1 MDADKKQ
8 TNLEKQLK
16 ALGQKI
22 RIDILKKLKNTQAPL
37 SFSKLQK
44 EVLGHNLSTVNLS
57 FHLNTL
63 KKSEL
68 IQSSDEGYSISFLG
82 DQIIDKILSIEQIL
96 NKQKNTQ
103 MIRTSKYSKELFD
116 ISKIEEYLVNE
127 GDLDRYLARQI
138 AHEVEERLSK
148 TNIEYMTAPLMREY
162 INAVLLE
169 NGLEEA
175 RHRLTRLGTP
185 PFEVF
190 QLFDSKEREFT
201 PENFIKRLGS
211 DVSEQ
216 FLLLNLLPKNLADL
230 YLSGEIA
237 LLHLNYWSLRPL
249 SLYIN
254 TKTITDYLF
263 KKNSINPQKIKSWTE
278 LNDLSIHLIDLLY
291 QLSYF
296 YSEDL
301 LIGDFNTHFLSWFD
315 LPNMKLFNFNTL
327 TSQLLRFN
335 SSFNDGKSHLSLGF
349 NNNGKIP
356 ENFSILS
363 QIDEKFFNSLKLQ
376 CRDRMSPLLLLNLP
390 KNSSIDSGYNIL
402 KSFIADYNKVNLF
415 FCYKNNAK
423 LLNSTIIQIPNP
435 EEDKIIL
442 DKILMNLHTI
452 SVEAKKDDNK
462 FLELI
467 QEKLKAIFEL
477 FIYKEKL
484 VRKKLYPLK
493 QWKFFI
499 SEILNKNSEEA
510 FRDSLKSISF
520 FGLNE
525 AILDHCGIELDRIE
539 NSEIFAFKVL
549 SLMKKLIEERNEL
562 DNNNFVLSQPH
573 YDTYLKDSCH
583 NGMTQFK
590 QNLNRYSSRII
601 RSESNLSLDKR
612 IALFEKFQKII
623 NGGTLFIEKINVDE
637 VSLKRFLQS
646 LFESKIEVISFRDCF
661 TE

>member
-1 MDADKKQ
+1 VNADKKQ
-8 TNLEKQLK
+8 TILEKQLK
-16 ALGQKI
+16 TLGQKT
-22 RIDILKKLKNTQAPL
+22 RIDILKKLKNTQTPI

-44 EVLGHNLSTVNLS
+44 EVFGHNLSTVNLS

-68 IQSSDEGYSISFLG
+68 ILSSDEGYSISFLG
-82 DQIIDKILSIEQIL
+82 EQIIEKILSIEQIL
-96 NKQKNTQ
+96 YKQKNTQ

-127 GDLDRYLARQI
+127 GDLERYLAKQI

-169 NGLEEA
+169 NGLEEV

-190 QLFDSKEREFT
+190 QLFDSKERAFT

-249 SLYIN
+249 SLYVN
-254 TKTITDYLF
+254 TNTLTDYLF
-263 KKNSINPQKIKSWTE
+263 KKKSLNLRKIKSWTE
-278 LNDLSIHLIDLLY
+278 LNDVSIHLIDLLY

-301 LIGDFNTHFLSWFD
+301 LLGDFNTHFLSLFD
-315 LPNMKLFNFNTL
+315 LPNIKLCNFNTL
-327 TSQLLRFN
+327 TSQLIRFN
-335 SSFNDGKSHLSLGF
+335 TCFNDGKSHLSLGF

-356 ENFSILS
+356 ENLSILS
-363 QIDEKFFNSLKLQ
+363 KIDEKFYNSLKLQ
-376 CRDRMSPLLLLNLP
+376 CRDRKGPLLLLNLP
-390 KNSSIDSGYNIL
+390 KNSSIDSGYDIL
-402 KSFIADYNKVNLF
+402 KSFITDYSKGNLF
-415 FCYKNNAK
+415 LCNKNNTN

-442 DKILMNLHTI
+442 DKILMNLHMI
-452 SVEAKKDDNK
+452 SVEAKQNDNK
-462 FLELI
+462 FIELM
-467 QEKLKAIFEL
+467 QEKLKSIFEL
-477 FIYKEKL
+477 FTYKEKL

-493 QWKFFI
+493 QWNFFI
-499 SEILNKNSEEA
+499 SEILNKNYEDA

-525 AILDHCGIELDRIE
+525 AILNHCGIELDRTE
-539 NSEIFAFKVL
+539 NSEKFALKVL
-549 SLMKKLIEERNEL
+549 SLIKKLIEERNEL
-562 DNNNFVLSQPH
+562 DNNNFILSQPH
-573 YDTYLKDSCH
+573 DDSYLKDSWH
-583 NGMTQFK
+583 NGMVQCK

-601 RSESNLSLDKR
+601 RSESNLSFNKK
-612 IALFEKFQKII
+612 IALLEKFQKII
-623 NGGTLFIEKINVDE
+623 NGGTLFIEKINIDNI
-637 VSLKRFLQS
+637 SINKLLRS

-661 TE
+661 TG